1 MKILF
6 AILAIVCIFIVCG
19 CYELQQQEHSETI
32 SNVIACIASFAFIM
46 NVAFLTLIFK

>member
-6 AILAIVCIFIVCG
+6 TILAIVCVFIVCG

-32 SNVIACIASFAFIM
+32 SNIISCVASVAFIIR
-46 NVAFLTLIFK
+46 VAFLTLIFK

>member
-6 AILAIVCIFIVCG
+6 TILAIVCVFIVRG

-32 SNVIACIASFAFIM
+32 SNVITCIASFAFIM
-46 NVAFLTLIFK
+46 QAIFLALIFK